1 MNKPVPYDIELIV
14 NLLKLQHPEETEVAM
29 NIELCREGYWKSKAY
44 IHFVA
49 SIKPNQ
55 LGSKWQFDRNII
67 LEDESEGTIVI
78 DVLMGNEIG
87 GIEFVNRIGR

>member
-14 NLLKLQHPEETEVAM
+14 NLLQLQHPEEIEVAM
-29 NIELCREGYWKSKAY
+29 NIELCQEGYWKSKAY

-49 SIKPNQ
+49 PIKPNQ
-55 LGSKWQFDRNII
+55 PGSKWQFDRNII